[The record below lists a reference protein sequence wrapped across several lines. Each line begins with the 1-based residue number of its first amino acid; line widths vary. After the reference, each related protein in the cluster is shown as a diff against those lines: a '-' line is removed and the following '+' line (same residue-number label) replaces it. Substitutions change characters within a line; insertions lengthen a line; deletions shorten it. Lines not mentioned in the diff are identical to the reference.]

1 MATMSR
7 RGARKAVKTSREG
20 CRLCGGHRLSTV
32 VTLHDMPVSHALRR
46 GEDDPDPRFDVAFKA
61 CARCGLLQI
70 VDVVEPQVLYR
81 DTDSYTTSFQKPRH
95 LDDLITTA
103 VAHQDPGQVIDI
115 GCNDGAL
122 MDALKRHG
130 YAGIVG
136 VEPIKMA
143 AQQALDKG
151 YVVYTDFFGGA
162 LAERILEAHGPFEA
176 LYLRHVAEH
185 IDALGE
191 FFQALR
197 KILQPDG
204 LLIMELPQVE
214 CGLAGGNAA
223 VLWEEHVNYF
233 TEPLAEYLLMRY
245 GFKILER
252 RHYAFGGGAIA
263 FVARKVAMPRKAPRA
278 PNPAAALRLVR
289 EFNVGLGRYRDRLRS
304 LVADARG
311 AGYKVVM
318 YGAAPRSC
326 VVASACGIGSMIDVV
341 IDDRSDIQGRLMP
354 GTHRPVLAL
363 DSGLAQIN
371 GAPMVCLLGVGSE
384 NEFKVRAKLAAVLR
398 SEPPCVSLF
407 PPRDTLKSIAA
418 AAAAIK
424 P

>member
-1 MATMSR
+1 MSR
-7 RGARKAVKTSREG
+7 RGARKVVKISRGG
-20 CRLCGGHRLSTV
+20 CRLCGGRRLSTI
-32 VTLHDMPVSHALRR
+32 VTLPDMPVSHAFRR
-46 GEDDPDPRFDVAFKA
+46 GEDDPDPRFDIAFKA

-70 VDVVEPQVLYR
+70 VEVVEPQVLYR
-81 DTDSYTTSFQKPRH
+81 DTDSYTTSFQQPRH

-130 YAGIVG
+130 YGGIVG
-136 VEPIKMA
+136 VEPIKLA
-143 AQQALDKG
+143 AQQALNKG
-151 YVVYTDFFGGA
+151 HVVYTDFFGGA
-162 LAERILEAHGPFEA
+162 LADRILQAHGPFEA

-185 IDALGE
+185 IDSLDE

-197 KILQPDG
+197 KILQADG

-214 CGLAGGNAA
+214 CGLMGGNAA

-233 TEPLAEYLLMRY
+233 TEPLAEYLLRRY

-252 RHYAFGGGAIA
+252 RRYAFGGGAIA
-263 FVARKVAMPRKAPRA
+263 FVARKVAMPRKAPLA
-278 PNPAAALRLVR
+278 PNPAATLRLVR

-304 LVADARG
+304 LVVGARA

-354 GTHRPVLAL
+354 GTQRPVLAL
-363 DSGLAQIN
+363 DSGLAQID
-371 GAPMVCLLGVGSE
+371 GAPTVCLLGVGAE
-384 NEFKVRAKLAAVLR
+384 NEFKVRAKLAAGLR

-407 PPRDTLKSIAA
+407 PPRDTLRSIAA
-418 AAAAIK
+418 AAAAIEAK
-424 P
+424 